1 MKELVCE
8 YIDADARVNSRVTVC
23 VWVKREGA
31 QRPQRT
37 RARIRMHFAPF
48 FFLSRGALSLPP
60 CPMPAFDT
68 AAAPTPPIVASAA
81 ACSPPPAS
89 GDAPPTTIPIVDLA
103 PLLAPSPSPAAVAS
117 TNAAVASALTATGC
131 VVVRDPRVDERDN
144 ARFLDA
150 LQAYFAQTSAAKA
163 ADVRP
168 ELHYQ
173 VRRGCV
179 GGGRN
184 ECV

>member
-1 MKELVCE
+1 
-8 YIDADARVNSRVTVC
+8 
-23 VWVKREGA
+23 
-31 QRPQRT
+31 
-37 RARIRMHFAPF
+37 
-48 FFLSRGALSLPP
+48 
-60 CPMPAFDT
+60 MPAADT
-68 AAAPTPPIVASAA
+68 AAGP
-81 ACSPPPAS
+81 
-89 GDAPPTTIPIVDLA
+89 APPTGASVTACSSPPAAAPPPPSTVPIVDLA
-103 PLLAPSPSPAAVAS
+103 PLLGPTPSPAAVAA

-150 LQAYFAQTSAAKA
+150 LQAYFAQTAAAKA

-179 GGGRN
+179 RGKGKRF
-184 ECV
+184 